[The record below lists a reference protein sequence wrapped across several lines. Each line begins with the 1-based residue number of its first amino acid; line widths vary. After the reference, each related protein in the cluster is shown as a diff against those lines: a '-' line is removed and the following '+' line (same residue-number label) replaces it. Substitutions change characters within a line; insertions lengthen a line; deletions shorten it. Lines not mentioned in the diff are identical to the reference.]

1 MAISPPGDIIM
12 DVARAADPASV
23 EAARAR
29 LAQIARSAPSSP
41 PFEAGTAAA
50 PRRVAQRAGAVPE
63 TFVRFEAMV
72 LQSFLQS
79 MLPQDSEA
87 VYGSGLAG
95 DMWRSFLAKELG
107 TKMAEAGGIGIASR
121 VLAEHYRSGEKKVP
135 VAGLPGAAA
144 HVAAGEQKLL
154 SSAAVNEIQR
164 RITRSIGEDVSLKTL
179 GGAR

>member
-29 LAQIARSAPSSP
+29 LAEIARGRATGE
-41 PFEAGTAAA
+41 PFEAQPSA
-50 PRRVAQRAGAVPE
+50 PRATVRRQSDVPE
-63 TFVRFEAMV
+63 TFVKFEAMV

-79 MLPQDSEA
+79 MLPEDNEA
-87 VYGSGLAG
+87 VYGEGLAG
-95 DMWRSFLAKELG
+95 DMWRSFLANELG

-121 VLAEHYRSGEKKVP
+121 VLGEHSMSGEKKIP
-135 VAGLPGAAA
+135 VAGLPGAEAKTA
-144 HVAAGEQKLL
+144 TAEQSLL

-164 RITRSIGEDVSLKTL
+164 RITRSMGEDLSLQKL
-179 GGAR
+179 DVER